1 MKNDK
6 PFQNID
12 KQIKILKEMRKRN
25 KNKPDIEQVVAKL
38 EKRIQKLER
47 IVLK

>member
-12 KQIKILKEMRKRN
+12 KQIKILKAMRRRN
-25 KNKPDIEQVVAKL
+25 RNKPDLEKVVAKL
-38 EKRIQKLER
+38 EKRIHKLER